1 MDHDIPI
8 DWRTIQR
15 PDWPCWVQEGTFA
28 DAKGAKGVIGSD
40 VELLR
45 SVLTFDERGGQSGTF
60 MSGRVFEVGY
70 ISKTEPAL
78 LYVEGADGRGWSCA
92 WVDPAEVRLV

>member
-8 DWRTIQR
+8 DWRAIPR
-15 PDWPCWVQEGTFA
+15 PDWPYWAQEGTFA
-28 DAKGAKGVIGSD
+28 DAEETRGVIGSN

-45 SVLTFDERGGQSGTF
+45 SVLTFDERGRQSGTF
-60 MSGRVFEVGY
+60 TPARVFEVGC

-92 WVDPAEVRLV
+92 WLDPAEVRLV